1 MSCEYIEKKVKL
13 CFQIILH
20 RFLVFTMKRPYCKP
34 KKVPQNIFQQGY
46 LAAYAS
52 RVNCEMLWYP
62 NRVGEPKYCSGV
74 SQIIRLPQN
83 LLQKFKKTVMVIFPC
98 QGVMSYVTQPRLLG
112 NETEKQWAI
121 LRTPGTLAMCR
132 RKSDLFLVDS
142 RYTRSNQ
149 HPCPAAFLLT
159 VLKLLHRALHLTLIE
174 CKSMQEC

>member
-1 MSCEYIEKKVKL
+1 MRRLLRSISEENLYYLTLQLIYLIVFWFLSSTDIPKFICMKIFLYILNQNSCLRDALMSCEYIEKKVKL

-46 LAAYAS
+46 FAAYAS

-62 NRVGEPKYCSGV
+62 SRVGEPKYCSGV
-74 SQIIRLPQN
+74 SQIVHLPQN

-112 NETEKQWAI
+112 NETEKQ
-121 LRTPGTLAMCR
+121 
-132 RKSDLFLVDS
+132 
-142 RYTRSNQ
+142 
-149 HPCPAAFLLT
+149 
-159 VLKLLHRALHLTLIE
+159 
-174 CKSMQEC
+174 